1 MFVKRGSRGN
11 DVKTVQELLNKH
23 GYGLVADGVFGGMTD
38 RAVRDF
44 QAKRKVTVDGIVG
57 NTTYGELKKVEV
69 YKPISS
75 DIPWLKLA
83 YKEIGVHEVRNED
96 KVHGYWRSAKL
107 SGLAR
112 YPASKIP
119 WCSGMSCAMMERVG
133 IRSPRTDGAKNWLN
147 WGKALDKPC
156 DGCVVVFTRKGG
168 AHVGFVV
175 GQDEKGNLL
184 VLGGNQG
191 NAVNIKSFPRS
202 RVTGYRYPEFFE
214 PTYQLTKGD
223 GTELSD
229 NEQ

>member
-1 MFVKRGSRGN
+1 MFVKNGSKGN
-11 DVKTVQELLNKH
+11 DVRLVQQLLNKH
-23 GYGLVADGVFGGMTD
+23 GYGLEPDGHFGGITE

-44 QAKRKVTVDGIVG
+44 QKKRKLLVDGIVG
-57 NTTYGELKKVEV
+57 DTTYGELQKVET

-112 YPASKIP
+112 YSASKIA
-119 WCSGMSCAMMERVG
+119 WCAGFVGAMLENAG
-133 IRSPRTDGAKNWLN
+133 IRSARTDGAKNYLN
-147 WGKALDKPC
+147 WGRPLDEPC

-175 GQDEKGNLL
+175 GHDEKGNLL